1 VIDFITMDK
10 AYLNYGYG
18 VEVCGLAALR
28 HFVEKNRIAGPC
40 SEVVKEQKPSFND
53 LLKPRDDNP
62 PVRFILSPIGMA
74 PSHLTTTRL
83 SEKRCLIRFGTI
95 PSLSCLLLLR
105 RPIPLSTLPSRTGGL
120 NKGKAF
126 Q

>member
-62 PVRFILSPIGMA
+62 PVRFIFDPNRHGAKPSDDNPLAGKTLSDTIRHDTFAKPPVA
-74 PSHLTTTRL
+74 PSPPDTNFDPPV
-83 SEKRCLIRFGTI
+83 SD
-95 PSLSCLLLLR
+95 R
-105 RPIPLSTLPSRTGGL
+105 R
-120 NKGKAF
+120 AE
-126 Q
+126 